1 MELPDFLEFEPF
13 NELRERMGADKLG
26 YFEVFDPKRH
36 LTGEERAVLRTHG
49 VKVTRSQVQF
59 LGDHTLAY
67 KNSRVG
73 LFVDGV
79 LHVTRCQALDN
90 FTEGTAVSSHA
101 AAQTTLNAE
110 STTEDRAPQAC
121 EHCLHQLRFAGIDL
135 DKERKVHHNKKIL
148 NEFRLEHFFDVYPD
162 YPLYERTHVRHPF

>member
-13 NELRERMGADKLG
+13 NTLRERMGADTLG
-26 YFEVFDPKRH
+26 YFEVFDPTRH
-36 LTGEERAVLRTHG
+36 LTGEERAQLRSDG
-49 VKVTRSQVQF
+49 VRVTRSQVQF

-73 LFVDGV
+73 LLVNGV
-79 LHVTRCQALDN
+79 LHVTRCAHLDD
-90 FTEGTAVSSHA
+90 FAEGLVVSAQLA
-101 AAQTTLNAE
+101 ADNATGGSE
-110 STTEDRAPQAC
+110 PVKAC

-135 DKERKVHHNKKIL
+135 DKERKVHHNRKVL
-148 NEFRLEHFFDVYPD
+148 NEFQLEHFFEVYPD